1 MHFISLVELPAVSVS
16 RLDRLL
22 DKLLDGSIMIGQRI
36 LIALVVFIIG
46 RYVVKLLN
54 RVFRH
59 VLERSTIDPGVQS
72 FLRSLVNIVLL
83 ILLILSALAP

>member
-1 MHFISLVELPAVSVS
+1 MS
-16 RLDRLL
+16 RVWIRLL

-59 VLERSTIDPGVQS
+59 VLERSTIDPGVTE
-72 FLRSLVNIVLL
+72 FLAELSQYRPAHPAHSLRRWRLRN
-83 ILLILSALAP
+83 